1 MAPYKKSKEEF
12 KSVLAVGKMHG
23 WDKNG
28 VILTNILPKGTTK
41 NSDHYTETF
50 ATPNDYLCRVCP
62 TRKMSE
68 V

>member
-12 KSVLAVGKMHG
+12 KSVLAVGKKHE

-28 VILTNILPKGTTK
+28 VILMNFLPRGTTK
-41 NSDHYTETF
+41 NSDHYIEILGI
-50 ATPNDYLCRVCP
+50 PNAYLCRVCP
-62 TRKMSE
+62 TGKMSE

>member
-1 MAPYKKSKEEF
+1 
-12 KSVLAVGKMHG
+12 VLAVGKKAG

-28 VILTNILPKGTTK
+28 VILMNVLLRGTIK
-41 NSDHYTETF
+41 NSDHYAETLG
-50 ATPNDYLCRVCP
+50 TTNDYRCRVCP

>member
-1 MAPYKKSKEEF
+1 
-12 KSVLAVGKMHG
+12 VLAVGKKHG

-28 VILTNILPKGTTK
+28 VILMNFLPRGTTK
-41 NSDHYTETF
+41 NSDHYTDTLGI
-50 ATPNDYLCRVCP
+50 PNDYLCRVCP